1 VKIDDR
7 TPYLE
12 LAGRRRRA
20 RDARAAIVKFKA
32 DKVTANAFY
41 LTGATAATS
50 LLGLLFWGLAAR
62 THHSQA
68 FGRAYAEVSVLTLL
82 SVVAQFNLSN
92 IFIRFLPEA
101 GRLSTYFVRR
111 GYLVVTVT
119 ALGLGA
125 LVIASG
131 AVSSF
136 VAPGLVSH
144 GLFVLAVALFA
155 IFALQDA
162 VLTAL
167 RITHWVPIENASF
180 AIVKLGL
187 LIWFVT
193 VLSTRTAI
201 VYAWVLPVGVAV
213 LLVNTLL
220 FARSLPNVS
229 RQEGGALPVRRR
241 LASFVAAEYLN
252 TLCSVAVAAL
262 LPLIVI
268 WRLGA
273 THEAYFAIPWLI
285 WGGISTVSWNIATS
299 FVVETVTERAHSAR
313 LLRRALVLWLA
324 VVVIAVV
331 ACSVVG
337 PTVLGLL
344 NHDYGVHGGP
354 LLRLIGISA
363 PFTFV
368 TVVYTSFAW
377 LDQRVWFMMGIQ
389 ACMAGVVLGLSL
401 VLIPRLGIL
410 GVGWAYFISQVGAAV
425 LMSPGAWVRVRT
437 VLGSPTRVPIGEAG
451 RRQRW
456 SSPRRSPTPRWPEAP
471 GRTIVTAWI
480 GLAVAVCAPALMLA
494 APEHDVTL
502 AAVLVLAAAGFGPA
516 VTCRL
521 DTGDA
526 VAQLAATVVL
536 SLAAFALAA
545 AGLIWLAWWHPAAL
559 AALAVPTVVSCLHRI
574 VTQRGVHPAP
584 AL

>member
-1 VKIDDR
+1 MKLR
-7 TPYLE
+7 
-12 LAGRRRRA
+12 
-20 RDARAAIVKFKA
+20 A
-32 DKVTANAFY
+32 DKITANAAY

-50 LLGLLFWGLAAR
+50 ILGLLFWGLAAR
-62 THHSQA
+62 THHTAA

-92 IFIRFLPEA
+92 IFIRFLPAA
-101 GRLSTYFVRR
+101 GRLSTYLVRR
-111 GYLVVTVT
+111 GYVLVTVA

-125 LVIASG
+125 LAIVSG

-136 VAPGLVSH
+136 VAPGFLSQ
-144 GLFVLAVALFA
+144 GLFILAVALFA
-155 IFALQDA
+155 IFALQDS

-187 LIWFVT
+187 LVWLLT
-193 VLSTRTAI
+193 DLSTRTAI

-213 LLVNTLL
+213 ILVNTLL
-220 FARSLPNVS
+220 FSRSLPSVS
-229 RQEGGALPVRRR
+229 RQEGGALPVRRQ

-268 WRLGA
+268 WQLGA
-273 THEAYFAIPWLI
+273 TREAYFAIPWLI

-313 LLRRALVLWLA
+313 LLRRALAMWLS

-331 ACSVVG
+331 GCSVVG

-344 NHDYGVHGGP
+344 NHEYGVHGGP
-354 LLRLIGISA
+354 LLALIGISA

-368 TVVYTSFAW
+368 TVVYTAFAW
-377 LDQRVWFMMGIQ
+377 LDQRVWFMMSIQ
-389 ACMAGVVLGLSL
+389 ACMAGVLLGLSL
-401 VLIPRLGIL
+401 ILVPRLGIM
-410 GVGWAYFISQVGAAV
+410 GVGWSYFIAQVGAAL
-425 LMSPGAWVRVRT
+425 LMAPGAWVRVRT
-437 VLGSPTRVPIGEAG
+437 VLRSPTSVPIGEPG
-451 RRQRW
+451 RRLHER
-456 SSPRRSPTPRWPEAP
+456 SSLRSAIAAWPDTRR
-471 GRTIVTAWI
+471 RTLVTAWI
-480 GLAVAVCAPALMLA
+480 GLAVAVGAPALMLA
-494 APEHDVTL
+494 APGHAVTL
-502 AAVLVLAAAGFGPA
+502 VAIFVLAAAGFGPA
-516 VTCRL
+516 VTCRI

-559 AALAVPTVVSCLHRI
+559 AALAVPTVVSCLHLI
-574 VTQRGVHPAP
+574 VTQRGVSPTP
-584 AL
+584 ALQE